1 MVESIGFEGIAIN
14 AWLVWIVPFIG
25 AALIPALAKK
35 SIRFSN
41 ISAVGFAIISA
52 LLAATLIP
60 IVVSG
65 SEIHSQIPWI
75 PTLNIKAGILAD
87 PLSVIMTNLV
97 AWISSLIIIYS
108 VGYMHGDRDL
118 TRYWFF
124 MLFFIGSMQLI
135 VLSDNLLMVFFGW
148 EGVGFASYALIG
160 FWYADRK
167 KDYVGRE
174 GHIVRGIAM
183 WASPTHAGIKAF
195 LMTRAGDVMML
206 SGMFLIFMHAGTFGF
221 KELLA
226 DQTWAH
232 NMMEQNLL
240 VPAAILLFGGAIGKS
255 AQFPLN
261 EWLLEAMTGPTPVSA
276 LIHAATMVKAGVFL
290 VARIGPLFFA
300 LAAFDAAAFFE
311 VVAWIGAITAFLLAT
326 QAIVNPEIKKVL
338 AYSTGSQI
346 GYMMM
351 ALGIAGLSTQ
361 FVDGYTAGF
370 FHLMSHAMFKA
381 SLFMAAGAI
390 LHVVGSRFMT
400 DMGGLRKNMNK
411 TFIFML
417 LSALSLAGAPLITSG
432 FWSKD
437 AIFAALL
444 ESGTST
450 GISLFFIAFIVAIM
464 TAFYTFRMVGMVF
477 FGTKSKHIQTI
488 EQNSYNKSQYVSSI
502 SSDPT
507 DEQRLKPDHEN
518 SLKHDPKH
526 QIHEVK
532 AVMWVPFAI
541 LAVSTV
547 LIGLVGFIF
556 EEEIHS
562 IMASYLSSSF
572 GIGETLSTHNSA
584 NNIQQNT
591 SPTTEGL
598 NPIALLSSFVAFGIG
613 SGLGIFFY
621 IIRKKDPEIISKYPV
636 LKQTWLFL
644 YNRWYLNSFLYWGFV
659 KIPLRL
665 YQLIWLYFE
674 NIIAQGINPAL
685 QYIYELYV
693 KMGKIYSDWGY
704 PNISFCLCGWN
715 YCRSNYVIF
724 IGGMG
729 GTRND

>member
-41 ISAVGFAIISA
+41 MSAVGFAIISA

-417 LSALSLAGAPLITSG
+417 LSGLSLAGAPLITSG

-518 SLKHDPKH
+518 SLKHDSKH

-572 GIGETLSTHNSA
+572 GIGETISTHNSA
-584 NNIQQNT
+584 NNIQQNA

-613 SGLGIFFY
+613 SGLGILFY

-665 YQLIWLYFE
+665 YKLIWLYFE

-685 QYIYELYV
+685 QYSMSFMSKWVKYTQTGVTQTYLFVFAAGIIVVLIMLY
-693 KMGKIYSDWGY
+693 
-704 PNISFCLCGWN
+704 L
-715 YCRSNYVIF
+715 
-724 IGGMG
+724 
-729 GTRND
+729 

>member
-14 AWLVWIVPFIG
+14 VWLVWIVPFIG

-35 SIRFSN
+35 STRISN

-52 LLAATLIP
+52 ILATTLIP
-60 IVVSG
+60 IVTTG

-75 PTLNIKAGILAD
+75 SALNIKAGILAD
-87 PLSVIMTNLV
+87 PLSIIMTNIV

-167 KDYVGRE
+167 KDYVGTE
-174 GHIVRGIAM
+174 GHIVKGIAM
-183 WASPTHAGIKAF
+183 WASPTHSGIKAF

-240 VPAAILLFGGAIGKS
+240 VPAAVLLFGGAIGKS

-300 LAAFDAAAFFE
+300 LAAFDTAAFFE
-311 VVAWIGAITAFLLAT
+311 VVAWIGAITALLLAT

-351 ALGIAGLSTQ
+351 ALGIAGLSAQ

-381 SLFMAAGAI
+381 SLFMAAGAV
-390 LHVVGSRFMT
+390 LHMVGSRFMT

-417 LSALSLAGAPLITSG
+417 LSGLSLAGAPLITSG

-444 ESGTST
+444 ES
-450 GISLFFIAFIVAIM
+450 
-464 TAFYTFRMVGMVF
+464 
-477 FGTKSKHIQTI
+477 
-488 EQNSYNKSQYVSSI
+488 
-502 SSDPT
+502 
-507 DEQRLKPDHEN
+507 
-518 SLKHDPKH
+518 
-526 QIHEVK
+526 
-532 AVMWVPFAI
+532 
-541 LAVSTV
+541 
-547 LIGLVGFIF
+547 
-556 EEEIHS
+556 
-562 IMASYLSSSF
+562 
-572 GIGETLSTHNSA
+572 
-584 NNIQQNT
+584 
-591 SPTTEGL
+591 
-598 NPIALLSSFVAFGIG
+598 
-613 SGLGIFFY
+613 
-621 IIRKKDPEIISKYPV
+621 
-636 LKQTWLFL
+636 
-644 YNRWYLNSFLYWGFV
+644 
-659 KIPLRL
+659 
-665 YQLIWLYFE
+665 
-674 NIIAQGINPAL
+674 
-685 QYIYELYV
+685 
-693 KMGKIYSDWGY
+693 
-704 PNISFCLCGWN
+704 
-715 YCRSNYVIF
+715 
-724 IGGMG
+724 
-729 GTRND
+729 

>member
-1 MVESIGFEGIAIN
+1 MTETIGFEGIAIN
-14 AWLVWIVPFIG
+14 VWLIWILPFVG
-25 AALIPALAKK
+25 AALIPAIAKK
-35 SIRFSN
+35 SHKISD
-41 ISAVGFAIISA
+41 ISAVGFALISA
-52 LLAATLIP
+52 ILATTLIP
-60 IVVSG
+60 LVFVG
-65 SEIHSQIPWI
+65 GETHSQISWI
-75 PTLNIKAGILAD
+75 SALNIKAGTLAD
-87 PLSVIMTNLV
+87 PLSIIMTNLV
-97 AWISSLIIIYS
+97 AWISFLIIVYS

-167 KDYVGRE
+167 KDYVGKE
-174 GHIVRGIAM
+174 GHIVKGIAM

-195 LMTRAGDVMML
+195 LMTRAGDIMML
-206 SGMFLIFMHAGTFGF
+206 TGMFLIFMYSGTFGF

-232 NMMEQNLL
+232 NMMQQNLL
-240 VPAAILLFGGAIGKS
+240 VPAAVLLFGGAIGKS

-261 EWLLEAMTGPTPVSA
+261 EWLLEAMTGPTAVSA

-300 LAAFDAAAFFE
+300 LAAFDAATFFE

-390 LHVVGSRFMT
+390 LHAVGTRFMT
-400 DMGGLRKNMNK
+400 DMGGLRKNMKK

-417 LSALSLAGAPLITSG
+417 LSSLSLAGAPLITSG

-444 ESGTST
+444 DSGSAS
-450 GISLFFIAFIVAIM
+450 GGALFVIAFIIAIM

-477 FGTKSKHIQTI
+477 FGTKSQHIISI
-488 EQNSYNKSQYVSSI
+488 EQPTSHPSYSSTPVVSYSEEKME
-502 SSDPT
+502 
-507 DEQRLKPDHEN
+507 DEKQPHHKIGDGTPL
-518 SLKHDPKH
+518 
-526 QIHEVK
+526 
-532 AVMWVPFAI
+532 MWVPFAI
-541 LAVSTV
+541 LAIATI
-547 LIGLVGFIF
+547 LIGLIGFVF
-556 EEEIHS
+556 EAQIHS
-562 IMASYLSSSF
+562 IMSSYLSSSF
-572 GIGETLSTHNSA
+572 GIGGEGGHGAISE
-584 NNIQQNT
+584 NNQG
-591 SPTTEGL
+591 TTIAI
-598 NPIALLSSFVAFGIG
+598 NPIALISSFVAFGIG
-613 SGLGIFFY
+613 AGLGIIFY
-621 IIRKKDPEIISKYPV
+621 IVRKKDPNIISQYSLIQKA
-636 LKQTWLFL
+636 WIFL
-644 YNRWYLNSFLYWGFV
+644 YNRWYLNSLIYWGFV
-659 KIPLRL
+659 QIPARTFS
-665 YQLIWLYFE
+665 LIWKYFE
-674 NIIAQGINPAL
+674 NIVAQGINPAI
-685 QYIYELYV
+685 QYSMAYLSKWV
-693 KMGKIYSDWGY
+693 KYTQTGVAQTYLFVFAAGIIIVLIML
-704 PNISFCLCGWN
+704 FL
-715 YCRSNYVIF
+715 
-724 IGGMG
+724 
-729 GTRND
+729 

>member
-14 AWLVWIVPFIG
+14 AWLVWIVPFVG

-35 SIRFSN
+35 STRFSN

-60 IVVSG
+60 IVISG

-75 PTLNIKAGILAD
+75 PALNIKAGILAD
-87 PLSVIMTNLV
+87 PLSIIMTNLV

-174 GHIVRGIAM
+174 GHIVKGIAM

-417 LSALSLAGAPLITSG
+417 LSGLSLAGAPLITSG

-488 EQNSYNKSQYVSSI
+488 EQNSYNKSQHVSSI

-507 DEQRLKPDHEN
+507 DERRLKPDHEN
-518 SLKHDPKH
+518 NLQHDSKH

-572 GIGETLSTHNSA
+572 GIGEALSAHNA
-584 NNIQQNT
+584 PNNIQQNA
-591 SPTTEGL
+591 SQTTEGL

-613 SGLGIFFY
+613 SGLGILFY

-636 LKQTWLFL
+636 LQQTWLFL

-665 YQLIWLYFE
+665 YRLIWLYFE

-685 QYIYELYV
+685 QYSMSYMSKWVKYTQTGVTQTYLFVFAAGIIVVLIMLY
-693 KMGKIYSDWGY
+693 
-704 PNISFCLCGWN
+704 L
-715 YCRSNYVIF
+715 
-724 IGGMG
+724 
-729 GTRND
+729 

>member
-1 MVESIGFEGIAIN
+1 MVQSIGFEGIAIN
-14 AWLVWIVPFIG
+14 VWLIWILPFVG
-25 AALIPALAKK
+25 AALIPAIAKK
-35 SIRFSN
+35 SYRISN
-41 ISAVGFAIISA
+41 FTAVGFAFVSA
-52 LLAATLIP
+52 IFAATLIP
-60 IVVSG
+60 LVTAG
-65 SEIHSQIPWI
+65 GETHSQVPWI
-75 PTLNIKAGILAD
+75 SALNIKAGTLAD
-87 PLSVIMTNLV
+87 PLSIIMANLV
-97 AWISSLIIIYS
+97 AWISLLIIIYS

-167 KDYVGRE
+167 KDYVGKE
-174 GHIVRGIAM
+174 GHIVKGIAM

-195 LMTRAGDVMML
+195 LMTRAGDIMML
-206 SGMFLIFMHAGTFGF
+206 TGMFLIFMHSGTFGF

-226 DQTWAH
+226 DQTWAQS
-232 NMMEQNLL
+232 MMEQNLL
-240 VPAAILLFGGAIGKS
+240 IPAAVLLFGGAIGKS

-261 EWLLEAMTGPTPVSA
+261 EWLLEAMTGPTAVSA

-311 VVAWIGAITAFLLAT
+311 VVAWVGAITAFLLAT

-390 LHVVGSRFMT
+390 LHAVGTRFMT
-400 DMGGLRKNMNK
+400 DMGGLLKNMKK

-417 LSALSLAGAPLITSG
+417 LSSLSLAGAPLITSG

-444 ESGTST
+444 ESGSTS
-450 GISLFFIAFIVAIM
+450 GGALFFFAFIIAIM

-477 FGTKSKHIQTI
+477 FGTKSKHILAI
-488 EQNSYNKSQYVSSI
+488 EQQASHGSHSASTSEVSNE
-502 SSDPT
+502 DGDDKET
-507 DEQRLKPDHEN
+507 A
-518 SLKHDPKH
+518 PKH
-526 QIHEVK
+526 KTHDVSPL
-532 AVMWVPFAI
+532 MWVPFAI
-541 LAVSTV
+541 LAIATII
-547 LIGLVGFIF
+547 IGLVGFLF
-556 EEEIHS
+556 EAEIHS
-562 IMASYLSSSF
+562 IMASYLASSF
-572 GIGETLSTHNSA
+572 GIGEEGGVAASSNSLE
-584 NNIQQNT
+584 QHTGET
-591 SPTTEGL
+591 SIAI
-598 NPIALLSSFVAFGIG
+598 NPIALVSSFVAFGIG
-613 SGLGIFFY
+613 SGLGIIFY
-621 IIRKKDPEIISKYPV
+621 IIRKKDPNIISQYPFIKKV
-636 LKQTWLFL
+636 WLFL
-644 YNRWYLNSFLYWGFV
+644 YNRWYLNSLIYWGFV
-659 KIPLRL
+659 KIPLRIFKV
-665 YQLIWLYFE
+665 IWRYFE

-685 QYIYELYV
+685 QYSMVYLSKWV
-693 KMGKIYSDWGY
+693 KYTQTGVAQTYLFVFAAGIIIVLIML
-704 PNISFCLCGWN
+704 FL
-715 YCRSNYVIF
+715 
-724 IGGMG
+724 
-729 GTRND
+729 

>member
-1 MVESIGFEGIAIN
+1 MVESVGFEGIAIN
-14 AWLVWIVPFIG
+14 VWLVWIVPFLG

-35 SIRFSN
+35 STRFSN

-60 IVVSG
+60 LVTSG
-65 SEIHSQIPWI
+65 TEIHSQIPWI
-75 PTLNIKAGILAD
+75 SALNIKAGILAD
-87 PLSVIMTNLV
+87 PLSIIMTNLV

-118 TRYWFF
+118 VRYWFF

-174 GHIVRGIAM
+174 GHIVKGIAM

-206 SGMFLIFMHAGTFGF
+206 SGMFLIFMYAGTFGF

-232 NMMEQNLL
+232 TMMEQNLL
-240 VPAAILLFGGAIGKS
+240 VPAAVLLFGGAIGKS

-300 LAAFDAAAFFE
+300 LAAFDAAVFFE
-311 VVAWIGAITAFLLAT
+311 VVAWVGAITAFLLAT

-417 LSALSLAGAPLITSG
+417 LAGLSLAGAPLITSG

-450 GISLFFIAFIVAIM
+450 GGALFFIAFIVAIM

-477 FGTKSKHIQTI
+477 FGTKSKHIQAI
-488 EQNSYNKSQYVSSI
+488 EQSSSNTSQSVSYVSSEPL
-502 SSDPT
+502 D
-507 DEQRLKPDHEN
+507 DHHNLKQDT
-518 SLKHDPKH
+518 KPK
-526 QIHEVK
+526 IHEVTSI
-532 AVMWVPFAI
+532 MWVPFAI
-541 LAVSTV
+541 LAISTI

-562 IMASYLSSSF
+562 IMASYLFSSF
-572 GIGETLSTHNSA
+572 GIGEAISSHNSA
-584 NNIQQNT
+584 NTIEQNAGQT
-591 SPTTEGL
+591 IETL
-598 NPIALLSSFVAFGIG
+598 NPIALVSSFLAFGIG
-613 SGLGIFFY
+613 SGLGILFY
-621 IIRKKDPEIISKYPV
+621 IIRKKDPEIISRYPL
-636 LKQTWLFL
+636 LKKTWSFL
-644 YNRWYLNSFLYWGFV
+644 YNRWYLNSLLYWGFV
-659 KIPLRL
+659 TIPLRL
-665 YQLIWLYFE
+665 YHIIWLYFE

-685 QYIYELYV
+685 QFSMSYLSKWVKYTQTGVTQTYLFVFAAGIIIVLIMLY
-693 KMGKIYSDWGY
+693 
-704 PNISFCLCGWN
+704 L
-715 YCRSNYVIF
+715 
-724 IGGMG
+724 
-729 GTRND
+729 